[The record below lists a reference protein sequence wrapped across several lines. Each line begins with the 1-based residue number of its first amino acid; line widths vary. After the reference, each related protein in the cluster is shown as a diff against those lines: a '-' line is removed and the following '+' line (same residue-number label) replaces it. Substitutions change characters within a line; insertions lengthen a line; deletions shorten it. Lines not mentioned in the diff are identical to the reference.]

1 MLKLSQKLS
10 YCTCS
15 QVLLSEEKPSG
26 LKMRTKYP
34 PYCPFLPRKQC
45 YYSVSFIAGA
55 LKLTQS
61 EGNHSPHTWEELWT
75 LRLRASRAERRHPSE
90 NRGIYENLCLE
101 RDPPQPSLR
110 ACSPYHQWARRQD
123 ACTLL
128 PKGDEGLFSRETKKS
143 RHHFLTFGKFQ
154 LSEHSLSN
162 FPRESPLLKTNFTND
177 SVESVH
183 LFDVT
188 MLSLNRK

>member
-10 YCTCS
+10 YCMCS
-15 QVLLSEEKPSG
+15 QVLLSEEKPSS

-34 PYCPFLPRKQC
+34 PYCPLLPGKQRH
-45 YYSVSFIAGA
+45 YSVSFTAGA

-61 EGNHSPHTWEELWT
+61 EGNHNPHTWEELWT
-75 LRLRASRAERRHPSE
+75 LRLRASRAEKRHPSA
-90 NRGIYENLCLE
+90 NRGFYENLRLE
-101 RDPPQPSLR
+101 QDPPQPSLR
-110 ACSPYHQWARRQD
+110 ACPPSYQWAKHQH
-123 ACTLL
+123 ACTLF
-128 PKGDEGLFSRETKKS
+128 PRGDGGLYSRETKKS
-143 RHHFLTFGKFQ
+143 RHHFLMFGKFE

-162 FPRESPLLKTNFTND
+162 FPKASPLLKTNFTND